1 MKALTLFILLLTTV
15 SITAQKKTANSFV
28 LKGHFKG
35 KVTGF
40 NYTNY
45 TGYLYI
51 EYENKKDSCLVINNN
66 FVFKGVLKKTTCAL
80 NLYSNKRQ
88 SAINSG
94 FYLENK
100 PLEIELTYEEGTNNN
115 ESIEGE
121 NRDYAIFIVKSI
133 KGSEAFKIKENFKN
147 YYVYGSNQAPNY
159 KETIYKKLNTM
170 IATRPKDEFMGN
182 LLLYLLSRNEL
193 DKSELKKIYEKL
205 DPKDLNK
212 EDLENLEKYTY
223 PNKYDIVGNTAL
235 YFELPSQDNS
245 IVSISKYKGKWILL
259 DFWASWCGPCIKSMP
274 ELKRLYDTYKHKN
287 FEVVG
292 ISIDTDKQ
300 NWLKSTT
307 KNQLN
312 WLNLLD
318 VTGLD
323 GVIGKTYKLQWVS
336 NKVLINPKGK
346 VVSKDIHFDDLEKLL
361 KDL

>member
-1 MKALTLFILLLTTV
+1 LKIFAIFILLLITV
-15 SITAQKKTANSFV
+15 STTAQKRNPKSFV

-35 KVTGF
+35 KVVGF

-51 EYENKKDSCLVINNN
+51 DYENKKDSCLVVNNN

-80 NLYSNKRQ
+80 NLYTNKRQ

-100 PLEIELTYEEGTNNN
+100 SLDVELTYEEKANNSDN
-115 ESIEGE
+115 AEGD
-121 NRDYAIFIVKSI
+121 NRGYAIFIIKSI
-133 KGSEAFKIKENFKN
+133 KGSEAFKIKEDFKN
-147 YYVYGSNQAPNY
+147 YFVYGSKQAPNY
-159 KETIYKKLNTM
+159 KETIYKKLNNM

-205 DPKDLNK
+205 DTKDLNK

-223 PNKYDIVGNTAL
+223 PNKYDIAGNPAF
-235 YFELPSQDNS
+235 YFELPSQDNT

-274 ELKRLYDTYKHKN
+274 ELKRIYDLYKHKN
-287 FEVVG
+287 FEVIGV
-292 ISIDTDKQ
+292 SIDTNKQ
-300 NWLKSTT
+300 NWLKSIT

-312 WLNLLD
+312 WTNLID
-318 VTGLD
+318 ITGLD

-336 NKVLINPKGK
+336 NKILINPEGK
-346 VVSKDIHFDDLEKLL
+346 VVSKDIDFDDLEKLL